1 MLIMLKSLIS
11 LPIVL
16 PVIPECAAAD
26 GVYNDQENQE
36 YDVDYGHLLPIS
48 LEVLQ

>member
-1 MLIMLKSLIS
+1 MLIILKSLIS

-16 PVIPECAAAD
+16 PVIPERAATD

-36 YDVDYGHLLPIS
+36 YDVHNGHLLPIS